1 MVFLK
6 NIKSEEQLSREGVR
20 ITTFFHQ
27 FKVGGYVQYSA
38 TASIGAV
45 ILPKDASSFE
55 EAYKAADKALYEA
68 KRRGKNQLVYY
79 SSELSNVE
87 SVRVTGD
94 IESDNI

>member
-1 MVFLK
+1 MEDLYKYENELYAKGINV
-6 NIKSEEQLSREGVR
+6 IAGVDE
-20 ITTFFHQ
+20 
-27 FKVGGYVQYSA
+27 VGRGPLAGPVVA
-38 TASIGAV
+38 AAV
-45 ILPKDASSFE
+45 ILPKDASTFE